1 MASSIRES
9 GISNVRTAAMA
20 PSLAGNTAGDVA
32 RPQRRVSAPLQFARR
47 HTLGAIGGAIVLL
60 FVLTGL
66 LAPVLAP
73 YDPNAVSVRDALQPP
88 SRAHPL
94 GTDNNGRDLLSRI
107 MYGARISLT
116 ISVSAVALGAVAGI
130 ALGLVAGWYRRLEG
144 VTMRLMD
151 VMLSF
156 PGIIFALTIIAIL
169 GNGLLNVILAIAV
182 YQVPQFA
189 RLAHSMTL
197 SVKESAYVEAIVS
210 VGARDGR
217 ILGRYV
223 LPNILSPLIVQTSLL
238 IPAAIMTTASLAFL
252 GLGVT
257 PPTAEWG
264 SMLQN
269 SLSWARMAPHVMIF
283 PGLALMLVVF
293 GFNVFGDGLRDALDP
308 RLRER

>member
-1 MASSIRES
+1 M
-9 GISNVRTAAMA
+9 
-20 PSLAGNTAGDVA
+20 
-32 RPQRRVSAPLQFARR
+32 
-47 HTLGAIGGAIVLL
+47 GAIGGAIVLL

-66 LAPVLAP
+66 LAPTLAP
-73 YDPNAVSVRDALQPP
+73 YDPNAVSIRDALQPP
-88 SRAHPL
+88 SRAHLL

-107 MYGARISLT
+107 VYGARISLT
-116 ISVSAVALGAVAGI
+116 ISISSVALGAVAGI
-130 ALGLVAGWYRRLEG
+130 ALGLIAGWYRRLEG

-189 RLAHSMTL
+189 RLTHSMTL

-210 VGARDGR
+210 VGARNGR

-269 SLSWARMAPHVMIF
+269 SLSWARMAPHVMII
-283 PGLALMLVVF
+283 PGIALMLVVF
-293 GFNVFGDGLRDALDP
+293 GFNVLGDGLRDALDP

>member
-1 MASSIRES
+1 
-9 GISNVRTAAMA
+9 
-20 PSLAGNTAGDVA
+20 VA
-32 RPQRRVSAPLQFARR
+32 IPLRFARR
-47 HTLGAIGGAIVLL
+47 HTLGAIGGVIVLL
-60 FVLTGL
+60 FVLIGL
-66 LAPVLAP
+66 LAPSLAP
-73 YDPNAVSVRDALQPP
+73 YDPNAVSIRDALQSP

-94 GTDNNGRDLLSRI
+94 GTDNNGRDLLSRV
-107 MYGARISLT
+107 MFGARISLT
-116 ISVSAVALGAVAGI
+116 ISVSAVALGALVGI
-130 ALGLVAGWYRRLEG
+130 VLGLLAGWYRRLEG
-144 VTMRLMD
+144 VVMRLMD

-169 GNGLLNVILAIAV
+169 GNGLANVILAIAV

-197 SVKESAYVEAIVS
+197 SVKESPYVEAIIS

-238 IPAAIMTTASLAFL
+238 IPAAIMTTASLSFL

-264 SMLQN
+264 AMLQN
-269 SLSWARMAPHVMIF
+269 SLSWARMAPHVMLF
-283 PGLALMLVVF
+283 PGIALMLVVF

-308 RLRER
+308 HLRVR

>member
-1 MASSIRES
+1 ML
-9 GISNVRTAAMA
+9 TAPALA
-20 PSLAGNTAGDVA
+20 GTATEELSVPRRSLAAA
-32 RPQRRVSAPLQFARR
+32 RQFICR
-47 HTLGAIGGAIVLL
+47 HTLGAIGGAIVIL
-60 FVLTGL
+60 FVVTGL
-66 LAPVLAP
+66 LAPSLAP

-88 SRAHPL
+88 SRAHLL
-94 GTDNNGRDLLSRI
+94 GTDNNGRDLLSRLL
-107 MYGARISLT
+107 YGARISLT
-116 ISVSAVALGAVAGI
+116 ISVSAVALGAVVGI
-130 ALGLVAGWYRRLEG
+130 LLGLVAGWYRRLEG
-144 VTMRLMD
+144 PAMRLMD

-169 GNGLLNVILAIAV
+169 GNGLANVILAIAV

-217 ILGRYV
+217 ILGLYV

-238 IPAAIMTTASLAFL
+238 IPAAIMTTASLSFL

-269 SLSWARMAPHVMIF
+269 SLSWARMAPHVMLF